1 MTSHVHHTRRPLPQ
15 LPRASAPPALCAL
28 SARRSRRGFTLM
40 ELVMVLAVSAVVAA
54 ITVPR
59 YGAASARYRA
69 NFAAKRI
76 AADLELAAAT
86 ARNASGPRTV
96 TFKGDRS
103 YSIDSTTD
111 LDRGSNVYRVRLD
124 LEPYNATEVRA
135 DFASKASVE
144 FDGYGVPDANGAVW
158 VRVGSVERKVSL
170 DSTGKASVE

>member
-1 MTSHVHHTRRPLPQ
+1 MTSHVHHPRRPLPQ
-15 LPRASAPPALCAL
+15 KPGALALPVQP
-28 SARRSRRGFTLM
+28 SRRGFTLF
-40 ELVMVLAVSAVVAA
+40 ELLVVISVSAVMAA

-59 YGAASARYRA
+59 YASATARYRA

-96 TFKGDRS
+96 KFKADGT

-111 LDRGSNVYRVRLD
+111 LDRRSNTYHVRLD
-124 LEPYNATEVRA
+124 LEPYSATALKA
-135 DFASKASVE
+135 DFASRSFVV
-144 FDGYGVPDANGAVW
+144 FDGYGTPDTDGAVW
-158 VRVGSVERKVSL
+158 VQVGSVERKVSL